1 MNTTALVTGAS
12 SGIGF
17 EFAKILASKGVD
29 LVLVARSREKMEALA
44 QELIQKHKI
53 KVHVFATDL
62 SQAGAAEKVF
72 KYCEDQSIVV
82 DYLINNAGFGTFGM
96 FQDSNWEKIESM
108 IQVNILALTQLTHL
122 FLPEMLQRKSGKI
135 MNVASTAA
143 FQPGPTMAVYYATK
157 AYVLHFSEAIAN
169 EIENSGVTITALCPG
184 PTQSEFQAVADLQES
199 KMVKGRKLV
208 SSAEVA
214 AFGIEAMMKGKTVV
228 IQGFVN
234 AVFANLVRF
243 IPRKAVVKITRW
255 IQDK

>member
-1 MNTTALVTGAS
+1 MNTIALITGAS
-12 SGIGF
+12 SGIGL
-17 EFAKILASKGVD
+17 ECAKILASKGVH

-44 QELIQKHKI
+44 QELISQHKI
-53 KVHVFATDL
+53 KVHVFACDL
-62 SQAGAAEKVF
+62 SLTGAAEKVF
-72 KYCEDQSIVV
+72 KYCKDQSIVV

-96 FQDSNWEKIESM
+96 FKDSNWEKNEDM

-143 FQPGPTMAVYYATK
+143 FQPGPTMAIYYATK
-157 AYVLHFSEAIAN
+157 AYVLHFTEAIAN
-169 EIENSGVTITALCPG
+169 EIENSGVSITALCPG
-184 PTQSEFQAVADLQES
+184 PTESEFQAVADLQES

-214 AFGIEAMMKGKTVV
+214 SFGIEAMMKGKTVV

-243 IPRKAVVKITRW
+243 LPRKAVVKITRW

>member
-53 KVHVFATDL
+53 KVHVCATDL

-82 DYLINNAGFGTFGM
+82 DYLINNAGFGTFGL
-96 FQDSNWEKIESM
+96 FQDSNWEKNEDM
-108 IQVNILALTQLTHL
+108 IQVNIMALTQLTHL
-122 FLPEMLQRKSGKI
+122 VLPEMLQRKSGKI

-157 AYVLHFSEAIAN
+157 AFVLHFSEAIAN